1 MGTRHE
7 RVVVSLDENLS
18 TGFANAT
25 AHAVALDRT
34 LGKLDGSLTK
44 LQGSNRSSAVALRTT
59 ERQVDS
65 LAVATRRGV
74 SDLDSYSKR
83 LGLLSTAALALGP
96 TILPVAAAGVP
107 ALGALATG
115 MLATATASATLMLA
129 FQGVGDAVSAVSDY
143 ELEPTAEN
151 LAKVEAAL
159 DAVGPSG
166 AQFVLSLKEMQPVL
180 RDLQMASRDGIFP
193 GFERGLDAVVSKS
206 PKVIAF
212 VEDISRRVGDL
223 GGDMGEAL
231 ANDEDW
237 REFFGFIAT
246 DAGPIM
252 EDFGRSTGNFVA
264 GVANVVEALSEL
276 SGGAS
281 GDLLESSRAFREW
294 AAGME
299 DTEGFREFADY
310 VRETGPDV
318 VDFLGS
324 AADASVE
331 LATALAPWGTA
342 VLPILTAGADALAAI
357 AGSPIGPPL
366 ATAAVSML
374 ALSKAS
380 ALLGPSLAKVETTA
394 GNARSTI
401 TGLGRDVKSMSKE
414 YGNLGRAHSAALS
427 FMSGTTAAAQRTR
440 GALAGVGQAAKESGP
455 QLAAMT
461 LLASGAS
468 EKMGLT
474 NTAMLALAGSMVG
487 PWGSAVGAGVG
498 LTLDFAHANDSLK
511 ASIEGVNT
519 AMDTNNLAQMS
530 AAVEQLRADLKETT
544 DSDTFGFD
552 LGRVSEAQNVI
563 APLTN
568 IPKWMGLITGTSGD
582 AEDAIKEA
590 EDAIK
595 NYASSAQGAV
605 GALNE
610 LTIAQQAQTQAS
622 LDGID
627 AGTAYGAA
635 LAAAAK
641 QADTGAQGFD
651 KFTEAGRANR
661 TAMTTLIESYNA
673 QDAATKN
680 SVKGYRDAK
689 REIAEL
695 GRGMGLTSERIRELQ
710 AGLDKPS
717 ILKVNTAQA
726 QDAIAGARDALRDL
740 PPEVQT
746 HIATKGVPRTAAQVD
761 ALVAKYKL
769 TEKQRTALMT
779 LRDLASGPLG
789 SILRQLLSLDGR
801 TALITVYTD
810 QVTRRRIIDYGV
822 TKMKGLEP
830 GSNARG
836 GFYSGGV
843 RAFADGGWGS
853 DGRYYSREPMLVPGG
868 KNILWG
874 EKSTGWE
881 AYISGKPGER
891 DRNLEILAMAA
902 SRLGAT
908 VTPYATGG
916 IPGRRDP
923 VAAALWQSGHR
934 DPRADLI
941 AGMTVR
947 QLARLGRAF
956 DDLSGKRLTRFGRG
970 LERAAKIQEKQTDRA
985 RDRFETV
992 RDRRNEIS
1000 SSIATGLRSDL
1011 WADTGGSAFSKSF
1024 AAGSIGGSTSL
1035 LNADTAKAKQ
1045 FNKDIALLRKK
1056 GLNGAALQE
1065 IIGSGDADRARMFAA
1080 GSKAELQTYE
1090 RAYNA
1095 RQSATA
1101 AAGRLG
1107 GQVLTPEFNS
1117 LLREYERQRGQLQQ
1131 INKNLAALRKEQ
1143 DRRHDQAQKS
1153 RKDNGAGSAARRGA
1167 RSR

>member
-25 AHAVALDRT
+25 AHAVVLDRT

-65 LAVATRRGV
+65 LGVATRRGA

-115 MLATATASATLMLA
+115 MLATAAASATLLLA
-129 FQGVGDAVSAVSDY
+129 FEGIGDAVSAVSDY
-143 ELEPTAEN
+143 ELEQTAEN
-151 LAKVEAAL
+151 FAKAQAAL
-159 DAVGPSG
+159 EAVGPSG
-166 AQFVLSLKEMQPVL
+166 AQFVLSLREMQPLL

-193 GFERGLDAVVSKS
+193 GLERGLDALVSRS
-206 PKVIAF
+206 PQVISF

-223 GGDMGEAL
+223 GGDMGEAF

-237 REFFGFIAT
+237 REFFNYIAT
-246 DAGPIM
+246 DAGPTM

-264 GVANVVEALSEL
+264 GVANMVEALSEL

-299 DTEGFREFADY
+299 DTEGFQEFAAY
-310 VRETGPDV
+310 VRESGPQV
-318 VDFLGS
+318 ADFLS
-324 AADASVE
+324 SSADAMVA
-331 LATALAPWGTA
+331 LATASAPWASA
-342 VLPILTAGADALAAI
+342 VLPVLTTAADVFAAI
-357 AGSPIGPPL
+357 ASSPIGPPL
-366 ATAAVSML
+366 FTAAA
-374 ALSKAS
+374 ALLLLNKAS
-380 ALLGPSLAKVETTA
+380 ALLAPSLTKVNTAIGTT
-394 GNARSTI
+394 RSTI
-401 TGLGRDVKSMSKE
+401 SGLGRDVKAMSKE
-414 YGNLGRAHSAALS
+414 YGNLGRAQSTALS

-455 QLAAMT
+455 QLAAMA

-468 EKMGLT
+468 DKMGLT
-474 NTAMLALAGSMVG
+474 NTTMLALAGSMVG
-487 PWGSAVGAGVG
+487 PWGTAAGAAAG
-498 LTLDFAHANDSLK
+498 LTMDFAHANDSLK

-519 AMDTNNLAQMS
+519 AMDTGSLTQMS
-530 AAVEQLRADLKETT
+530 AAAEQLRADLKETT
-544 DSDTFGFD
+544 DADTFGFD
-552 LGRVSEAQNVI
+552 LGRASEIQNVI

-568 IPKWMGLITGTSGD
+568 IPKLMGGITGTTDDAAGALAD
-582 AEDAIKEA
+582 AEDAIE
-590 EDAIK
+590 
-595 NYASSAQGAV
+595 NYATSAQGAV

-610 LTIAQQAQTQAS
+610 LTVAQQAQTQAS

-641 QADTGAQGFD
+641 QAETGAQGFD

-661 TAMTTLIESYNA
+661 TAMTTLIESYNS

-680 SVKGYRDAK
+680 SIKGYRDA
-689 REIAEL
+689 RQEIAEL
-695 GRGMGLTSERIRELQ
+695 GRGMGLTSGRIRELQ
-710 AGLDKPS
+710 AGLDKPAT
-717 ILKVNTAQA
+717 LKVNTAQA
-726 QDAIAGARDALRDL
+726 QDAIAGARDALRSL
-740 PPEVQT
+740 PPQVQT

-789 SILRQLLSLDGR
+789 SISRQLLGLDGR

-810 QVTRRRIIDYGV
+810 QITRRRIIDYGI
-822 TKMKGLEP
+822 TKMKSIHQAAGGPVYGP
-830 GSNARG
+830 GTSTSDSIPAWLSDG
-836 GFYSGGV
+836 EYVV
-843 RAFADGGWGS
+843 RAAAVDKYGIGFLDRLNSMHLADGGLATHSGALGLANGGS
-853 DGRYYSREPMLVPGG
+853 
-868 KNILWG
+868 
-874 EKSTGWE
+874 
-881 AYISGKPGER
+881 A
-891 DRNLEILAMAA
+891 
-902 SRLGAT
+902 
-908 VTPYATGG
+908 
-916 IPGRRDP
+916 RRQDP

-934 DPRADLI
+934 DPSAELI

-970 LERAAKIQEKQTDRA
+970 LERAAKVQERQTEKA

-1000 SSIATGLRSDL
+1000 SSISTGLRSDL
-1011 WADTGGSAFSKSF
+1011 WANSGGSSFGKSF

-1035 LNADTAKAKQ
+1035 LHADTAKAKQ
-1045 FNKDIALLRKK
+1045 FNKDITLLRKK

-1065 IIGSGDADRARMFAA
+1065 IIGSGDADRARMFAS
-1080 GSKAELQTYE
+1080 GTKAQLQSYE
-1090 RAYNA
+1090 AAYNA

-1107 GQVLTPEFNS
+1107 GQVLTPEFNA
-1117 LLREYERQRGQLQQ
+1117 LHRAYERQVAEQKTT
-1131 INKNLAALRKEQ
+1131 NKQLAALRKEQ
-1143 DRRHDQAQKS
+1143 DRRHDAAQKS
-1153 RKDNGAGSAARRGA
+1153 RKDNGAGSAARRGS